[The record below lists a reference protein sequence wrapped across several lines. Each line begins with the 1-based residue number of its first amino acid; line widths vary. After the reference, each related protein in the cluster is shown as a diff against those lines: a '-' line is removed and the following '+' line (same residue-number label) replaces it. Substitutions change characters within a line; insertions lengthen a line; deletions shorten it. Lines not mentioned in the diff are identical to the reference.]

1 MITFKEYLEF
11 SELEESLSEGIGSTA
26 AGILDAGVSGAGTFV
41 KQLGRGVGNA
51 GWGGV
56 KAAVSGV
63 GSIFGSKESRRKS
76 RQNLGSNLG
85 QVTRGVTQ
93 ALTSPASAVW
103 RGVEAGRNPFSA
115 MKSGDKGGW
124 GEMLG
129 VRGKYA
135 PPWQELLSKLNSTK
149 DKNERIEII
158 SQMKKFHLAQYKEL
172 ERKDREQKTKRANA
186 EPYVMPKVPESE
198 FFNKISISDYIE
210 DIYKAH
216 EQGKRLTVDNE
227 KPEVFIKKLLIA
239 YIGSGEKNQNLDT
252 KLNVILKEYFSQI
265 KVKNL
270 GTPEDLKIDLTKE
283 NINKISNYINS
294 VYLSI
299 KKEDEIRLPKDLKSF
314 IKSLKFI
321 RDNILSN
328 DRFNKNLYQKL
339 EQLKNQTDEII
350 NHYSPGSG
358 ATATATATTAT
369 ATSTPPATKPA
380 NTQHKAGEEI
390 SDSDLVAMHKDAGLH
405 GFFPPSADEIRRDA
419 RADGFSDVAE
429 YIKWKKM
436 EEEEKE
442 DLRRGYDE
450 PDVRIQYDDDNDD
463 DDEERWR
470 RRLSDWPESI

>member
-26 AGILDAGVSGAGTFV
+26 AGILDAGVSGVGTFV

-56 KAAVSGV
+56 KAAASGV

-93 ALTSPASAVW
+93 ALTSPAAAVW

-129 VRGKYA
+129 VRGEYA

-158 SQMKKFHLAQYKEL
+158 SQMKKFHFTQYKEL
-172 ERKDREQKTKRANA
+172 ERKDREKREQKTKRANA
-186 EPYVMPKVPESE
+186 EPYIMPKVPESG
-198 FFNKISISDYIE
+198 FSNYIE

-314 IKSLKFI
+314 TKSLKFI

-350 NHYSPGSG
+350 NHYSPGSD
-358 ATATATATTAT
+358 TTTTTTAKPT
-369 ATSTPPATKPA
+369 TPATKPA

-405 GFFPPSADEIRRDA
+405 RFFPPSADEIRRDA

-429 YIKWKKM
+429 YIKWKKKK
-436 EEEEKE
+436 EEEKE
-442 DLRRGYDE
+442 DKYLRGYDE
-450 PDVRIQYDDDNDD
+450 PGVRIQHDDDDDNDT
-463 DDEERWR
+463 ERFR
-470 RRLSDWPESI
+470 RWLSDLDADL